1 MGFEYKNRRFQYL
14 TSHRALDGKF
24 IVTSATSVNRYFA
37 NGSEI
42 EITSK
47 STPPFRASME
57 IKGGNHK
64 QTIELIVGTH
74 GRQKCWMFGAGDDD
88 SVFVVYLQESAV
100 GQKKKIIFER
110 FFLGGSE
117 LSHLPWAGQVK
128 HDSIVPPAVILNQD
142 DEGSGEEP

>member
-1 MGFEYKNRRFQYL
+1 
-14 TSHRALDGKF
+14 
-24 IVTSATSVNRYFA
+24 
-37 NGSEI
+37 
-42 EITSK
+42 
-47 STPPFRASME
+47 
-57 IKGGNHK
+57 
-64 QTIELIVGTH
+64 GTH

-88 SVFVVYLQESAV
+88 SVFVVYLQESAG

-117 LSHLPWAGQVK
+117 LPHLPWAGQVK